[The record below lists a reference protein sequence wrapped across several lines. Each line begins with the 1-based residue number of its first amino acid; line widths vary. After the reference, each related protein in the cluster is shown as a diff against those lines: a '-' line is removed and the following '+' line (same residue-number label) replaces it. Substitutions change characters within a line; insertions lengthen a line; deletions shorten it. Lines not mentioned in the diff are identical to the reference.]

1 MDTIFINDLTVN
13 VITGCN
19 SWERTVT
26 QPVILNLAI
35 HTDFLKAS
43 QQDDLN
49 LTIDCDLIVNSVI
62 KFCNN
67 TNFKLL
73 ESLVIAIEQL
83 LINKYPNNILGLE
96 ISAKK
101 LFAITNTKEMGVKI
115 ARSYSNK
122 SKI

>member
-1 MDTIFINDLTVN
+1 MDTVFINDLTVN
-13 VITGCN
+13 VTTGQS
-19 SWERTVT
+19 SWERSVR
-26 QPVILNLAI
+26 QPVVLNLVI
-35 HTDFLKAS
+35 HTDFIKAS

-49 LTIDCDLIVNSVI
+49 LTIDCDLIVNSII
-62 KFCNN
+62 KFCDN

-101 LFAITNTKEMGVKI
+101 LFAITNTKEIGVKI
-115 ARSYSNK
+115 ARSYSH
-122 SKI
+122 